1 MTSHSES
8 DRHLTTTAAADGQRY
23 QHPADIIID
32 YEQESY
38 RQQTQ
43 EFFQNLPHYITD
55 YIISLFPIATWI
67 HRYNLQWLVR
77 DLIAGATVGV
87 VIVPQSMGYAK
98 IAQLPP
104 QYGL

>member
-8 DRHLTTTAAADGQRY
+8 YPNHTAASVQAQHQR
-23 QHPADIIID
+23 HPADIIID
-32 YEQESY
+32 YEQDSY
-38 RQQTQ
+38 KQQTQ
-43 EFFQNLPHYITD
+43 EFFHNLPHYITD
-55 YIISLFPIATWI
+55 YIIGLFPIATWI

-98 IAQLPP
+98 IAELPP